1 MYNNRFNTTMVR
13 DLDDS
18 ARATEIMEL
27 EDARDE
33 INQEIE
39 ALLVEYRRLTGRRS
53 ATKGAK
59 RIGRSK
65 KDYSFLCMELLLT
78 VLICVYSDTSCIR
91 NQPVRGSSIDELF
104 SLSRRDSTLPFAQF
118 LKEQVDDIGMETS
131 RRFSDEP
138 LCYKLPTRTKLYGAI
153 AFT

>member
-65 KDYSFLCMELLLT
+65 KDYSFWHKFC
-78 VLICVYSDTSCIR
+78 
-91 NQPVRGSSIDELF
+91 
-104 SLSRRDSTLPFAQF
+104 
-118 LKEQVDDIGMETS
+118 
-131 RRFSDEP
+131 
-138 LCYKLPTRTKLYGAI
+138 
-153 AFT
+153 